1 MRVARQTGMMLFLH
15 HVDATMLETVFYAPK
30 RAAVPGVDGMTW
42 RAYEQDLNLVLPH
55 FLLQ

>member
-1 MRVARQTGMMLFLH
+1 MARQTGMMLFLH